1 MIDKESIKKI
11 VNEWL
16 DGKGYFL
23 TDLTVDESNRIVV
36 EIDDKE
42 GVWIDDCVELSKYIE
57 SRLNRD
63 VEDFEL
69 EVGSAGIGQPFKVF
83 QQYLNHIGDEVD
95 VLTHDR
101 KKLKGVLNHADEK
114 GISLL
119 VKQKVK
125 VKGSKRAK
133 IMDVEMN
140 FTFEQLRTVS
150 YSINF
155 K

>member
-69 EVGSAGIGQPFKVF
+69 EVGSAGIGQPFKVL
-83 QQYLNHIGDEVD
+83 QQYLNHVGDEVE
-95 VLTHDR
+95 VFTQDR
-101 KKLKGVLNHADEK
+101 KKLKGVLKSADEK

-125 VKGSKRAK
+125 VQGAKRAK
-133 IMDVEMN
+133 IMDVEIN

>member
-11 VNEWL
+11 INEWL
-16 DGKGYFL
+16 QGKGYFL
-23 TDLTVDESNRIVV
+23 TDLTVDGSNRIVV

-69 EVGSAGIGQPFKVF
+69 EVGSAGIGQPFKVL

-95 VLTHDR
+95 VLTQDR
-101 KKLKGVLNHADEK
+101 KKLKGVLKNADEK

-125 VKGSKRAK
+125 VQGAKRAK